1 MDAPFSLSLSSPLGT
16 THPAQCSEKAKPTR
30 EDLGVTLYSGSH
42 RCFERDFLFFSL
54 SLRME
59 TSRHFFHHGLIQCL
73 LTRTSHFPLIRRYFA
88 CTPAYNF
95 PSNLSLLPLNVEC
108 SSNDP
113 ARRWRCVSSRISIFA
128 LYSVVGI
135 ERSKKFSK
143 SVSSTFISYIRVCI
157 YIYIYICVRE
167 LMRVGGKK
175 NVNKRARS
183 PCQSIFALSCKQDK
197 GSKLR
202 FVYTLVSLLSY
213 GHTLQLVRIA
223 RVEKHG

>member
-113 ARRWRCVSSRISIFA
+113 ARRWRCVSFRISIFA

-135 ERSKKFSK
+135 GRSKKFSK
-143 SVSSTFISYIRVCI
+143 SSTFISYIRVCVC
-157 YIYIYICVRE
+157 IYICVRE

-175 NVNKRARS
+175 K
-183 PCQSIFALSCKQDK
+183 C
-197 GSKLR
+197 
-202 FVYTLVSLLSY
+202 
-213 GHTLQLVRIA
+213 
-223 RVEKHG
+223 

>member
-42 RCFERDFLFFSL
+42 RCFERDFLFL

-59 TSRHFFHHGLIQCL
+59 TEQAFLSSWSYSMSAYM
-73 LTRTSHFPLIRRYFA
+73 RTSHFPLIRRYFA
-88 CTPAYNF
+88 CTPSYNF

-135 ERSKKFSK
+135 GRSKKFSK
-143 SVSSTFISYIRVCI
+143 SSTFISYIRVCV
-157 YIYIYICVRE
+157 YICVRE

-175 NVNKRARS
+175 K
-183 PCQSIFALSCKQDK
+183 C
-197 GSKLR
+197 
-202 FVYTLVSLLSY
+202 
-213 GHTLQLVRIA
+213 
-223 RVEKHG
+223 